1 MSSFRAFPGI
11 INHLWSKFEDYCDE
25 NNLKVE
31 VIPGDGYCFLN
42 AVRKCLLYDFYEF
55 HTMKGFQQIIT
66 QHLVENCDKY
76 TQWHGD
82 ADKLVFDVTEFFN
95 DRKKFNTDI
104 VDVLVL
110 ATADALGLL
119 IKIYRESPAGNI
131 RLTETGEKAAKCII
145 HLQLTGTGGTA
156 SNPTYTGDQHYNA
169 LIIKFKNFK
178 NVDTQSD
185 PFEHCEESNKPEEPT
200 PSTSGA
206 EPSTNFIDLTS
217 PLKKRP

>member
-1 MSSFRAFPGI
+1 MHNNLRVSIINNEKSATRETPNSVTSFCSSIFIVCMSPFRAFPGI

-25 NNLKVE
+25 NNLKLE

-82 ADKLVFDVTEFFN
+82 ADKLVFDATEFFN

-104 VDVLVL
+104 VDVLVQPQQMH
-110 ATADALGLL
+110 LGFSL
-119 IKIYRESPAGNI
+119 RS
-131 RLTETGEKAAKCII
+131 TGRA
-145 HLQLTGTGGTA
+145 QLVT
-156 SNPTYTGDQHYNA
+156 
-169 LIIKFKNFK
+169 
-178 NVDTQSD
+178 
-185 PFEHCEESNKPEEPT
+185 
-200 PSTSGA
+200 
-206 EPSTNFIDLTS
+206 
-217 PLKKRP
+217 

>member
-1 MSSFRAFPGI
+1 MQLVRKNSSSCTSPHIIWLLCRAFPGI

-25 NNLKVE
+25 NNLKLE
-31 VIPGDGYCFLN
+31 IIAGDGHCFLN

-66 QHLVENCDKY
+66 QHLVEHCEKY
-76 TQWHGD
+76 PQWHGD
-82 ADKLVFDVTEFFN
+82 ADKLVFDATEFFN

-131 RLTETGEKAAKCII
+131 RLTETGEKEVKRVY
-145 HLQLTGTGGTA
+145 
-156 SNPTYTGDQHYNA
+156 P
-169 LIIKFKNFK
+169 
-178 NVDTQSD
+178 
-185 PFEHCEESNKPEEPT
+185 
-200 PSTSGA
+200 PS
-206 EPSTNFIDLTS
+206 IDWYRRNS
-217 PLKKRP
+217 

>member
-1 MSSFRAFPGI
+1 M
-11 INHLWSKFEDYCDE
+11 
-25 NNLKVE
+25 
-31 VIPGDGYCFLN
+31 
-42 AVRKCLLYDFYEF
+42 YDFYEF

-66 QHLVENCDKY
+66 HHLVENCDKY

-82 ADKLVFDVTEFFN
+82 ADKLVFDATEFFN

-119 IKIYRESPAGNI
+119 IKIYRDSPAGNI
-131 RLTETGEKAAKCII
+131 RLTETGEKVAKCVI

-200 PSTSGA
+200 SSTSGA
-206 EPSTNFIDLTS
+206 EPSTSFIDLTS

>member
-1 MSSFRAFPGI
+1 MQLVKHQAASLLSVLLSSQSVSSFRSFPGI

-25 NNLKVE
+25 NNLKLE
-31 VIPGDGYCFLN
+31 LIAGDGYRFLN

-66 QHLVENCDKY
+66 QHLLENCEKY

-95 DRKKFNTDI
+95 DRKKFNTNI

-119 IKIYRESPAGNI
+119 IKIYRESPDLMRQG
-131 RLTETGEKAAKCII
+131 RK
-145 HLQLTGTGGTA
+145 Q
-156 SNPTYTGDQHYNA
+156 Q
-169 LIIKFKNFK
+169 
-178 NVDTQSD
+178 NV
-185 PFEHCEESNKPEEPT
+185 
-200 PSTSGA
+200 
-206 EPSTNFIDLTS
+206 
-217 PLKKRP
+217 